1 MHRNKTNQKVYIGQ
15 TAQLPNK
22 RWKNGNGYKRH
33 QYFYNAIQ
41 KYGWDGFDHLIL
53 ETVENQSQA
62 NEREYFYIQQ
72 YKAND
77 PNYGYN
83 ILSGGSSSAGKNNP
97 MYGRKHTTMAKK
109 KISDVALNRSEDT
122 HKKMSEAAKRRVL
135 RDGAPFEG
143 KHLSEEAKE
152 KLRQVD
158 KSYTQTPEYRE
169 KMSLA
174 VSGAKNS
181 AAIKIRAINVKTNE
195 IIHFGYKQ
203 EALTF
208 LGLSRSSSKF
218 LNKAITNHTVYH
230 GYYWEE
236 E

>member
-62 NEREYFYIQQ
+62 NERECFYIQQ

-83 ILSGGSSSAGKNNP
+83 ILSGGSSSTGKNNP
-97 MYGRKHTTMAKK
+97 MYGHKHTTIAKK
-109 KISDVALNRSEDT
+109 KISDAALNRSEDT

-135 RDGAPFEG
+135 RDGAPFQG
-143 KHLSEEAKE
+143 KHLSEEAKKNCVKLIRVILKLPNIE
-152 KLRQVD
+152 K
-158 KSYTQTPEYRE
+158 K
-169 KMSLA
+169 
-174 VSGAKNS
+174 
-181 AAIKIRAINVKTNE
+181 
-195 IIHFGYKQ
+195 
-203 EALTF
+203 
-208 LGLSRSSSKF
+208 
-218 LNKAITNHTVYH
+218 
-230 GYYWEE
+230 
-236 E
+236 